1 VTENG
6 VNSRELDAIS
16 RRGYNAEK
24 KFSHRRQEAG
34 TGMAALTM
42 AVDTYRDKVF
52 GAWQGKSAG
61 VTLGAPQRG
70 HLAPGRN
77 NFYSP
82 VPGQPAASVALDFPL
97 VWLHTLEE
105 TGPDVVPEDLA
116 VAWLEHL
123 DYSHDEFGYAAL
135 NLRRGLPPPAA
146 GAYANWFRH
155 ATGGVMRADFWA
167 MIAPGSP
174 QTAATYAYH
183 DAKLDHSE
191 EGVWAAMFLAAVGSA
206 AFFLSDPIIL
216 LTIGLAMM
224 PKTCRTARSVKTAIA
239 AWQRAASWL
248 EARES
253 VQHTVG
259 HKNYTDAP
267 QNVGFFTIGL
277 LYGQRDFGTSLCAA
291 VNCGYDAEVTGGM
304 MGAIMGILKGSS
316 GLPESWVAPVG
327 DLVIPGLGMRDY
339 DTPMSLLDVVD
350 RTVSVGRRVVA
361 DRCPDVSLAE
371 GAVSAPLSSPTPF
384 AAAATVPG
392 VNSRFVD
399 LDLAPNASEASALD
413 PDAED
418 RETRRQGDRATGAVL
433 IPDSPLAG
441 ETPPPVNMPVAPGEV
456 LPYMQPAQ
464 VNEQPIAT
472 DPDLIEAGSIH
483 GAEAEE
489 TGLTLQTDDEMPL
502 SATASLSNLS
512 NAPDGVA
519 AQTSAYDTTN
529 TPTAPVPPSLFK
541 PQAVSQTPP
550 APPAGLTADPFADPI
565 ASGFS
570 PAPAPDPVD
579 AIAWADSVRIR
590 PLLITPPNALVG
602 QAGPLDVIM
611 DTGDSPTIAYNAPKT
626 LSFLVTNHTNEA
638 FSGRVTLLA
647 PPGWQIAAPA
657 NIGQRQ
663 FIAARTGTLRADFSV
678 RAPDSAARID
688 IANAVTLRFAPD
700 NGNPPFEAEFVLLGA
715 ACWWTVGPFANFD
728 GEGFD
733 RSYAPE
739 DRPGV
744 NESYVSRSMQNA
756 RWEKRTYTESTL
768 DLEALFKGSSGVC
781 YGQTILRSPTG
792 RDARLVANTNSGV
805 KVWMN
810 GALVLRRF
818 NREPF
823 RPLLGS
829 GPWAADVTLRAG
841 DNPLLLKWVRSTEPY
856 EFSLTVSDRF
866 GRGLPEIG
874 NTTW

>member
-1 VTENG
+1 
-6 VNSRELDAIS
+6 
-16 RRGYNAEK
+16 
-24 KFSHRRQEAG
+24 
-34 TGMAALTM
+34 MAALTM
-42 AVDTYRDKVF
+42 TVDTYRDKVF

-70 HLAPGRN
+70 QMAPGRN
-77 NFYSP
+77 NYYSP

-123 DYSHDEFGYAAL
+123 DYSQDEFGYAAL

-224 PKTCRTARSVKTAIA
+224 PKTCRTARAVKTAIA
-239 AWQRAASWL
+239 TWQRAASWL

-253 VQHTVG
+253 VQHAVG
-259 HKNYTDAP
+259 HKNYSDAP
-267 QNVGFFTIGL
+267 QNMGFFTIGL
-277 LYGQRDFGTSLCAA
+277 LYGQRDFATSLCAA

-304 MGAIMGILKGSS
+304 MGAIIGIIRGSK

-339 DTPMSLLDVVD
+339 DAPMSLTDVVD
-350 RTVSVGRRVVA
+350 RTVAVGRRVIAERCSDVA
-361 DRCPDVSLAE
+361 LME
-371 GAVSAPLSSPTPF
+371 GAVIIPASSPASFVP
-384 AAAATVPG
+384 AAPAPI

-413 PDAED
+413 PV
-418 RETRRQGDRATGAVL
+418 REGERGSGGVGEAQAGVTPASSSL
-433 IPDSPLAG
+433 LPNSPLDG
-441 ETPPPVNMPVAPGEV
+441 ETPPPVNMPIAPGEA

-464 VNEQPIAT
+464 ASEQPIAT
-472 DPDLIEAGSIH
+472 DPDLIEAGSIP
-483 GAEAEE
+483 GMEAEE
-489 TGLTLQTDDEMPL
+489 TGLTLHTDEETINEMTETPL
-502 SATASLSNLS
+502 AGPYPVPSSYAAS
-512 NAPDGVA
+512 PDGVT

-529 TPTAPVPPSLFK
+529 TPTAPAPASLFK
-541 PQAVSQTPP
+541 PQAVTETPP
-550 APPAGLTADPFADPI
+550 ALPANLAADPFADPI
-565 ASGFS
+565 AGGFS

-579 AIAWADSVRIR
+579 AIAWADSSRVK

-626 LSFLVTNHTNEA
+626 LSFLVTNHTGEA

-678 RAPDSAARID
+678 RAPDNAARID

-715 ACWWTVGPFANFD
+715 SCWWTVGPFANFD

-739 DRPGV
+739 DRLGV

-768 DLEALFKGSSGVC
+768 ALEDLFKGSSGVC
-781 YGQTILRSPTG
+781 YGQTILRSPTM

-805 KVWMN
+805 KVWLN
-810 GALVLRRF
+810 GALALRRF
-818 NREPF
+818 NRELF

-841 DNPLLLKWVRSTEPY
+841 DNPLLFKWVRGTEPY